1 MQSGLIITDA
11 ICASSCE
18 LCPTNF
24 ITAGLRSDPVN
35 KKKVDVLCRFL
46 DVCVCGGGGAV
57 LWGPLQGETL

>member
-46 DVCVCGGGGAV
+46 DAGRGRGGG
-57 LWGPLQGETL
+57 WGWG